1 MPSRSLEQLPRDLAA
16 GLAPLY
22 VIHGEEMLLALEAA
36 DSIRAAARA
45 QGYDDREVLTVE
57 SQHFDWS
64 RLVEA
69 SLSVSLF
76 ASRKVLEVRLPGGKP
91 GNEGA
96 DALVKFAARLPE
108 DTVTL
113 ILLPKLDKTQ
123 LNSKWFDALAAVG
136 VVLAA
141 HSVDRQH
148 LPQWVAGRLARQQQ
162 RLNDDAMRFFVE
174 RVEGNLLAARQEVD
188 KLALLFPAGAT
199 LTLADLQSAVA
210 NVARYDVF
218 QLSEAWLAG
227 DCVRTARML
236 DGLQAEG
243 ETPVL
248 VVWRLADELRGL
260 IRIRQGLRE
269 GRPMAQLLRENRV
282 WGERQR
288 HIEHALRRLSLRRLA
303 DALCDCSVI
312 DQSIKGAAEQDP
324 WLLLHRLALG
334 LAGVGR

>member
-96 DALVKFAARLPE
+96 EALVKFAARLPE

-162 RLNDDAMRFFVE
+162 RLNDEAMQFFVE

-188 KLALLFPAGAT
+188 KLALLFPAGSH
-199 LTLADLQSAVA
+199 ADARRPAKRSGQCGPLRCVSAVG
-210 NVARYDVF
+210 
-218 QLSEAWLAG
+218 SLAG
-227 DCVRTARML
+227 
-236 DGLQAEG
+236 
-243 ETPVL
+243 
-248 VVWRLADELRGL
+248 WRLRTHRAHAGWPA
-260 IRIRQGLRE
+260 
-269 GRPMAQLLRENRV
+269 GR
-282 WGERQR
+282 
-288 HIEHALRRLSLRRLA
+288 RRNP
-303 DALCDCSVI
+303 
-312 DQSIKGAAEQDP
+312 GAGGVA
-324 WLLLHRLALG
+324 
-334 LAGVGR
+334 AGG